1 MATSPSLTVCLY
13 LAYSRHG
20 NISVADCM
28 PVSSLLKTV
37 KINGDVECT
46 WCMTKQQ
53 SVIGGCR
60 VHRRLTDI
68 NTVSMT
74 MSPAIHKTTDAWHS
88 HASVV
93 LCLSQM
99 MLQKCYIF
107 LLIMDSPGGGL
118 PATAP

>member
-1 MATSPSLTVCLY
+1 MCNTLRPLFK
-13 LAYSRHG
+13 G

-28 PVSSLLKTV
+28 LLSSLLKTV
-37 KINGDVECT
+37 KINGDVECK

-74 MSPAIHKTTDAWHS
+74 MSPAIHKTTDA
-88 HASVV
+88 SVV

-107 LLIMDSPGGGL
+107 LLIMDSPGGGGL